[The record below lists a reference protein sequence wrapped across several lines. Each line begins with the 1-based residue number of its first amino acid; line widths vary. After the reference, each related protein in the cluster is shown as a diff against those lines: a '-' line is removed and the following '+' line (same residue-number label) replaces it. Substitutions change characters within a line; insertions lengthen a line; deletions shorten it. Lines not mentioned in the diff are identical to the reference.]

1 MKHNLAIYAGLALA
15 STAMPAVAFAA
26 TVATDSAAVAGPDD
40 QTATTTTA
48 TPASPA
54 APAPAAP
61 AASAAMATPSFAG
74 PLSPNAH
81 PLTVNAGPFGD
92 VTVTG
97 QFSGIGLV
105 QSHVT
110 NIPGSVTSSTAGDL
124 SNAQIEF
131 QTTTGPVQFYVQ
143 AGAYSIPSLGAAYVR
158 SGDALNL
165 TYGAVPVAFAK
176 VVVNSDFNIIGGFL
190 PTLVGAESTFTFQ
203 NMNVE
208 RGLLWNQEPA
218 VSRGAQINYS
228 HGKLSAALSLNDGYF
243 SGKFNWISGNLAYA
257 FDASNTL
264 TFVGAGSLSRSY
276 HSTFATPIAQNNG
289 SIFNIIYAYTSGNLT
304 LSPYLQYSRV
314 GRDDLVGINTSADVF
329 GAALLAKYTLTD
341 GFSLAGRAEY
351 LKSSGSDC
359 GAQAGCVTTN
369 LLYGPHSAAYSVT
382 FTPTYQK
389 GIFFARA
396 EVSYTKIDTLTPGLG
411 FGTTGNLNDQ
421 FRGLLEAGF
430 LF

>member
-1 MKHNLAIYAGLALA
+1 MRKHNLVIYVGLALA
-15 STAMPAVAFAA
+15 STAIPAVAAA
-26 TVATDSAAVAGPDD
+26 STTADSAAIAGADD
-40 QTATTTTA
+40 QSAPAA
-48 TPASPA
+48 TPAAA

-61 AASAAMATPSFAG
+61 AASDAVATPSFAG

-97 QFSGIGLV
+97 QFSGIALA

-110 NIPGSVTSSTAGDL
+110 NVAGTVTSSTAGDL

-131 QTTTGPVQFYVQ
+131 QTTKGPVQFYVQ

-165 TYGAVPVAFAK
+165 TYGAVPVAYAK
-176 VVVNSDFNIIGGFL
+176 VVLSPDFNIIGGFL

-228 HGKLSAALSLNDGYF
+228 HGKLSAALSVNDGYF
-243 SGKFNWISGNLAYA
+243 SGKFNWVSGNLVYA
-257 FDASNTL
+257 FDASNTI
-264 TFVGAGSLSRSY
+264 TFVGASSVSDSY
-276 HSTFATPIAQNNG
+276 HSTFATPVAQNNG
-289 SIFNIIYAYTSGNLT
+289 SIFNIIYSYTSGNLNLT
-304 LSPYLQYSRV
+304 PYLQYNHV
-314 GRDDLVGINTSADVF
+314 GRKDALGINTSADVF
-329 GAALLAKYTLTD
+329 GAALLAKYTLAK
-341 GFSLAGRAEY
+341 GFSLAARAEY
-351 LKSSGSDC
+351 LKSSGPDC
-359 GAQAGCVTTN
+359 GAVEGCVTTN
-369 LLYGPHSAAYSVT
+369 LLYGPHSNAFSLTV
-382 FTPTYQK
+382 TPTYQK
-389 GIFFARA
+389 GIFFVRA
-396 EVSYTKIDTLTPGLG
+396 EASYAKVGTLTPGFG
-411 FGTTGNLNDQ
+411 FGTAADQ
-421 FRGLLEAGF
+421 TDQLRGVLEAGF